1 METAGL
7 VDTVNIWN
15 IKLRMQ
21 KPAITN
27 NLQYIA
33 CLLYTSDAADE

>member
-33 CLLYTSDAADE
+33 FRLNSFNMF